1 MGRRPKES
9 IFGLITGGLDIYS
22 ANKIRKLG
30 SEFASV
36 SQKIE
41 AVNQAILRE
50 ISNVEQLQ
58 IATIAELYNVGT
70 ELQNLS
76 QSSWEILNALE
87 KEDRRQ
93 ETLGTMKLFLIGV
106 EEELQSI
113 KEIAKNHLVYATYMS
128 EELRR
133 MFRSKKVSIE
143 HFKRMPSTAD
153 IKWAKSV
160 IDDVEGLYD
169 KLYNQLG
176 G

>member
-9 IFGLITGGLDIYS
+9 AFGLITGGLDIYS

-36 SQKIE
+36 SQKVE
-41 AVNQAILRE
+41 SGNRAILRQ

-58 IATIAELYNVGT
+58 IASMAGLYSVGT

-87 KEDRRQ
+87 REDKRQ

-106 EEELQSI
+106 EEQMESI
-113 KEIAKNHLVYATYMS
+113 NNMAKSHLVYATYMA

-160 IDDVEGLYD
+160 IDDVEELYD

-176 G
+176 D